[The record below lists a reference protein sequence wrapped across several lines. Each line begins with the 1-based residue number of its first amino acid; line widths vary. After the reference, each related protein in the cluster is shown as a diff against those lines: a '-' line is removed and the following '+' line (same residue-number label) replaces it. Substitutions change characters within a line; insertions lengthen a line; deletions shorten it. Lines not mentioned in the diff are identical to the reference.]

1 MKLGSDQLPALPL
14 PRKGQGR
21 RRRLAIRRRQVSA
34 GFLTHLSKDRRVRNC
49 PSLLGV
55 KGKTCWVAKSLLG
68 SYTTKVRV
76 PNQSPL
82 RAGNGG
88 KTIAARRHAE
98 SLATPLKTGTI
109 DNRSYKDV
117 VNASFGSKHAPKR
130 IAQEEGYAVPKQ
142 IAKRSVPVNQLKA
155 TGFLSNTF
163 QSIAPTDDYPISL
176 EAVQDPPFVKLGV
189 DPRHILENVT
199 YLNRRVDLISETR
212 KGDKRQIRESV
223 ISELENQKTLRDELK
238 NSALK
243 FTNVFEIK
251 GIADLDWS
259 GADPMDSPFEPHQTA
274 FCAGDVPN
282 QPPDWFGARERPRL
296 QKPGLSRADIRRM
309 TSAIALARRISNR
322 QCSLHSAL
330 RCAWTIL
337 GFGGPPIIPN
347 LPGWTDTG
355 EASFSRIPARYV

>member
-1 MKLGSDQLPALPL
+1 MRLGSDQLPALPL

-21 RRRLAIRRRQVSA
+21 RRRLAIRRRQVST

-88 KTIAARRHAE
+88 KIIAARRHVE

-117 VNASFGSKHAPKR
+117 VNASFGSKNAPKR
-130 IAQEEGYAVPKQ
+130 IAQEEGFAEPKR
-142 IAKRSVPVNQLKA
+142 IAKRSVPAKQLKTA
-155 TGFLSNTF
+155 GFLSNTF
-163 QSIAPTDDYPISL
+163 QSIAPSDDYPVSL
-176 EAVQDPPFVKLGV
+176 IAVPDPPFVKLGV

-199 YLNRRVDLISETR
+199 YLNRRCDLASKTR
-212 KGDKRQIRESV
+212 SGDKRQIRAAV
-223 ISELENQKTLRDELK
+223 TAELEHNKQLRDVLK
-238 NSALK
+238 KASLEYK
-243 FTNVFEIK
+243 TFEVK
-251 GIADLDWS
+251 GVADLDWG
-259 GADPMDSPFEPHQTA
+259 GADPMDSPYEPHSTA
-274 FCAGDVPN
+274 ICAGDIPN
-282 QPPDWFGARERPRL
+282 QPPAWFGARERPR
-296 QKPGLSRADIRRM
+296 PIRAGLSRADVRRM
-309 TSAIALARRISNR
+309 TSAIALARRLSTR

-347 LPGWTDTG
+347 LPGWTDG
-355 EASFSRIPARYV
+355 ESFGSGLPARYV

>member
-14 PRKGQGR
+14 PRKGQGG
-21 RRRLAIRRRQVSA
+21 RRRLCHRRRHVSA

-88 KTIAARRHAE
+88 KIIAARRHVE

-117 VNASFGSKHAPKR
+117 VNASFRSKHAPKC
-130 IAQEEGYAVPKQ
+130 IAQEEGFAEPKR
-142 IAKRSVPVNQLKA
+142 IAKRSVPAKQLKA
-155 TGFLSNTF
+155 AGFLSNTF

-199 YLNRRVDLISETR
+199 YLNRRVDLVSETR
-212 KGDKRQIRESV
+212 RGDKRQIRESV
-223 ISELENQKTLRDELK
+223 ISELEAKKALRDEVK
-238 NSALK
+238 SAALK
-243 FTNVFEIK
+243 FTKVFEIK
-251 GIADLDWS
+251 GVADLDWG
-259 GADPMDSPFEPHQTA
+259 GADPMDSPYEPHSTA
-274 FCAGDVPN
+274 ICAGDVPN
-282 QPPDWFGARERPRL
+282 QPPAWFGARERPR
-296 QKPGLSRADIRRM
+296 PIRAGLSRADVRRM
-309 TSAIALARRISNR
+309 TSAIALARRLSTR

-347 LPGWTDTG
+347 LPGWTND
-355 EASFSRIPARYV
+355 ESFGSGLPARYV